1 MGVRISRYESI
12 PFNPKRTAKMAR
24 QQYATTTPL
33 VSEVSAT
40 APTLVMTG
48 RPTSALTSIPAPE
61 PVLHSNLVI
70 YLSENLIVKLIR
82 LTKSDLNLMYA
93 K

>member
-1 MGVRISRYESI
+1 
-12 PFNPKRTAKMAR
+12 MAR

-40 APTLVMTG
+40 APTLVTTG

-61 PVLHSNLVI
+61 AVLHSNPVI
-70 YLSENLIVKLIR
+70 YLSENLIP
-82 LTKSDLNLMYA
+82 
-93 K
+93 